1 MITIRQ
7 TIEFANWLTELRDK
21 QAKARITQRLHRLAL
36 GNPGQHRVLKKGVAE
51 LKLTYGPGYRV
62 YYTQRGNELVILLCG
77 GDKSSQQS
85 DIKLAYQLVDEV

>member
-7 TIEFANWLTELRDK
+7 TSQFTNWFSELRDVN
-21 QAKARITQRLHRLAL
+21 AKARITQRLHRFSL
-36 GNPGQHRVLKKGVAE
+36 GNPGQYRMLKKGVAE

-62 YYTQRGNELVILLCG
+62 YYTQKGNELVILLCG
-77 GDKSSQQS
+77 GNKSSQQN